1 MGLLQITRQRI
12 RQAISERLS
21 DTCPT
26 CNGAGRIHSRS
37 LIFQEIEHWIRLFRA
52 QQLDF
57 GIELHVHPDMAAYLT
72 KGPISRLSKL
82 MIKYLIRIRL
92 NINERLTPD
101 DFRFYSMKTFT
112 DITADYLL

>member
-1 MGLLQITRQRI
+1 
-12 RQAISERLS
+12 
-21 DTCPT
+21 
-26 CNGAGRIHSRS
+26 
-37 LIFQEIEHWIRLFRA
+37 
-52 QQLDF
+52 LDF

-82 MIKYLIRIRL
+82 MIKYLIRIRI
-92 NINERLTPD
+92 NIDERLNPD